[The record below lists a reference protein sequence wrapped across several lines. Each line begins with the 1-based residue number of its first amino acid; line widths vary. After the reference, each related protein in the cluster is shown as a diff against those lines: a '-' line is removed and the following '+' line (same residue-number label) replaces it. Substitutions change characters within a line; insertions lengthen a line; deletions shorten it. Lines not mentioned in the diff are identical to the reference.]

1 MNRLSEYDIRKEKLQ
16 TLRELGIEP
25 YAQTWDQT
33 HTIASLSSFDASHL
47 RSADDILLGA
57 QKEISLAGRLML
69 KRVSGKLSF

>member
-16 TLRELGIEP
+16 TLRKLGIQP

-33 HTIASLSSFDASHL
+33 HSIASLSSYDSSEL

-57 QKEISLAGRLML
+57 TQSISLAGRLML